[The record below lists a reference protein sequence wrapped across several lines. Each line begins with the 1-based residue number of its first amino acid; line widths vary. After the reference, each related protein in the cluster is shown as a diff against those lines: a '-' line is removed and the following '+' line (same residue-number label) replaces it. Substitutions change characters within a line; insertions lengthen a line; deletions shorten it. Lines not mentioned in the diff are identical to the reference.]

1 MRTLIT
7 NGHIITPT
15 DDFLGDI
22 LIDNEQIS
30 AVALPGTFASLQ
42 NDTVLD
48 VQGKYVFPGAID
60 VHTHMELPLP
70 TTVASDDFETG
81 TIAAACG
88 GTTTII
94 DFANQQRGHSLAEA
108 LQSWHRK
115 AEGKAVIDYGFHITI
130 TDLAS
135 APEEAM
141 DEMIARG
148 VTSFKLLMAYPGT
161 FMVDDETIYR
171 VLRRSSRLGGL
182 VMVHAENGITI
193 DFLVREAI
201 AAGHTAPIY
210 HAHTRP
216 AILEGEA
223 AQRAIALATLAEAPL
238 YVVHVSCAH
247 SLHAVAAAR
256 VKGLPVWGE
265 TCPQYLYLDDGCY
278 AAPGFEGAKFVC
290 TPPLRSDADTEAL
303 WVGLQRHEL
312 QVVSTDHAPFN
323 YHGQKELGLSD
334 FTRIPNGL
342 PGVEHRVILL
352 YDSVRQGKL
361 DIQHFVDLVSTA
373 PAKLFGLFP
382 RKGAIAPGS
391 DADLLIFDPERTST
405 ISAATQHQ
413 RVDYTPYEGRRVQG
427 MPDTMLLRGRVI
439 VKDGEYVGG
448 KGGGQY
454 LARKN
459 FAAPTL

>member
-1 MRTLIT
+1 MRTRIA
-7 NGHIITPT
+7 NGHIVTAT
-15 DDFLGDI
+15 GDFSGDI
-22 LIDNEQIS
+22 LIDNERIV
-30 AVALPGTFASLQ
+30 AVASPGTFTSLQ
-42 NDTVLD
+42 ADTVLD
-48 VQGKYVFPGAID
+48 AQGKYIFPGAID

-70 TTVASDDFETG
+70 ATVASDDFETG

-88 GTTTII
+88 GTTTIL
-94 DFANQQRGHSLAEA
+94 DFANQQRGHSLADA
-108 LQSWHRK
+108 LQAWHRK

-135 APEEAM
+135 APEAAM
-141 DEMIARG
+141 DEMIAAG
-148 VTSFKLLMAYPGT
+148 VTTFKLLMAYPNT

-171 VLRRSSRLGGL
+171 VLRRSAQLGGL

-223 AQRAIALATLAEAPL
+223 AQRAIALASLAEAPL

-256 VKGLPVWGE
+256 ARGLPVWGE
-265 TCPQYLYLDDGCY
+265 TCPQYLYLDDSCY

-290 TPPLRSDADTEAL
+290 TPPMRSDADKEAL
-303 WVGLQRHEL
+303 WVGLQRREL

-323 YHGQKELGLSD
+323 YHGQKELGLHD
-334 FTRIPNGL
+334 FTKIPNGL
-342 PGVEHRVILL
+342 PGVEHRLILL
-352 YDSVRQGKL
+352 YNGVREGKFGL
-361 DIQHFVDLVSTA
+361 QHFVDLVSTT
-373 PAKLFGLFP
+373 PARLFGLFP
-382 RKGAIAPGS
+382 RKGTIAPGS
-391 DADLLIFDPERTST
+391 DADLVIFDPGRTAT

-413 RVDYTPYEGRRVQG
+413 RVDYTPYEGMRVQG
-427 MPDTMLLRGRVI
+427 MPDTVLLRGRVI
-439 VKDGEYVGG
+439 VQGGEYVGG

-454 LARKN
+454 LPRKT
-459 FAAPTL
+459 FTAP

>member
-7 NGHIITPT
+7 NGHIITASE
-15 DDFLGDI
+15 DFLGDI
-22 LIDNEQIS
+22 LIEDEQIS
-30 AVALPGTFASLQ
+30 AVGSPGTFTLLHSDA
-42 NDTVLD
+42 VLD
-48 VQGKYVFPGAID
+48 ARGKYIFPGAID

-130 TDLAS
+130 TDLTS

-141 DEMIARG
+141 DEMIAAG
-148 VTSFKLLMAYPGT
+148 VTTFKLLMAYPGT

-171 VLRRSSRLGGL
+171 VLRRSARLGGL
-182 VMVHAENGITI
+182 VMVHPENGITI
-193 DFLVREAI
+193 DFIVRETI

-223 AQRAIALATLAEAPL
+223 AQRAITLATLAEAPL

-265 TCPQYLYLDDGCY
+265 TCPQYLYLDDSCY

-290 TPPLRSDADTEAL
+290 TPPMRSEADNEAL
-303 WVGLQRHEL
+303 WIGLQRREL

-323 YHGQKELGLSD
+323 YHGQKELGLNN
-334 FTRIPNGL
+334 FTKIPNGL

-352 YDSVRQGKL
+352 YEGVRRGKL
-361 DIQHFVDLVSTA
+361 GIQHFVDLVSTM

-382 RKGAIAPGS
+382 RKGTIAPGS
-391 DADLLIFDPERTST
+391 DADLVIFDPERTLT

-413 RVDYTPYEGRRVQG
+413 RVDYTPYEGMRVQG
-427 MPDTMLLRGRVI
+427 VPDTVLLRGRAI
-439 VKDGEYVGG
+439 VRDGEYVGG

-454 LARKN
+454 LPRKT
-459 FAAPTL
+459 FSEL

>member
-7 NGHIITPT
+7 NGRIVTAT
-15 DDFLGDI
+15 DDFPGDI
-22 LIDNEQIS
+22 LINNEQIA
-30 AVALPGTFASLQ
+30 AVGSPGTFAALQ
-42 NDTVLD
+42 ADTVLD
-48 VQGKYVFPGAID
+48 ARGKCIFPGAID

-88 GTTTII
+88 GTTTIL

-108 LQSWHRK
+108 LQAWHRK
-115 AEGKAVIDYGFHITI
+115 ADGKAVIDYGFHITI

-135 APEEAM
+135 APEAAM
-141 DEMIARG
+141 DEMIAAG
-148 VTSFKLLMAYPGT
+148 VTTFKLLMAYPGT

-171 VLRRSSRLGGL
+171 VLRRSAQLGGL

-223 AQRAIALATLAEAPL
+223 AQRAIALASLAEAPL
-238 YVVHVSCAH
+238 YVVHVSFAH

-256 VKGLPVWGE
+256 ARGLPVWGE
-265 TCPQYLYLDDGCY
+265 TCPQYLYLDDSCY
-278 AAPGFEGAKFVC
+278 AAPGFEGSKFVC
-290 TPPLRSDADTEAL
+290 TPPMRSDSDKEAF
-303 WVGLQRHEL
+303 WVGLQRREL

-323 YHGQKELGLSD
+323 YHGQKELGLHD
-334 FTRIPNGL
+334 FTKIPNGL
-342 PGVEHRVILL
+342 PGVEHRVMLL
-352 YDSVRQGKL
+352 YDGVRKGKL
-361 DIQHFVDLVSTA
+361 GMQHFVDLVSTM

-382 RKGAIAPGS
+382 RKGTIAPGS
-391 DADLLIFDPERTST
+391 DADLLIFDPERTLT
-405 ISAATQHQ
+405 ISASNQHQ
-413 RVDYTPYEGRRVQG
+413 RVDYNPYEAMHVQG
-427 MPDTMLLRGRVI
+427 VPDTVLLRGKVI
-439 VKDGEYVGG
+439 VRDGQYVGG
-448 KGGGQY
+448 KGGGQF
-454 LARKN
+454 LSRKT
-459 FAAPTL
+459 FTEP